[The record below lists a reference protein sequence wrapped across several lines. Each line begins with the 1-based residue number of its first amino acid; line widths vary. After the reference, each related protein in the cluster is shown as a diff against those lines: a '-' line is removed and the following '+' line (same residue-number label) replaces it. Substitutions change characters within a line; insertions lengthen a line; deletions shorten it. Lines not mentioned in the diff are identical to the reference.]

1 MSEDQCQDCKFDTEI
16 VFCSNWVTRL
26 SSLREHRKNAQKAFF
41 IYDSVL
47 ASMGEAM
54 SVTG

>member
-1 MSEDQCQDCKFDTEI
+1 MSEDQCQDCKFDTVI